1 MALSFLTRKKSTAG
15 KGYVPTDR
23 IRDLASKGFSEPEI
37 IDILRKE
44 DFSPGEV
51 DKGLTQALKIS
62 VSPAQ
67 PQYEAPKP
75 SAPPKPPELRP
86 FTEQAEQ
93 PQLPELPTTLDELQ
107 KVQKPGKLE
116 IPETSLP
123 QEYYSSYSTEEYID
137 YLVSQRVTELYDRL
151 QEVSDKYDDMN
162 KKMDDIK
169 GHLDKLGGNLSNQ
182 HSSLR
187 EIEEFKGIVSDVSAR
202 LGGLEKA
209 FKDTLPSLIDSV
221 RTLADLIQKSRK
233 AQSS

>member
-1 MALSFLTRKKSTAG
+1 
-15 KGYVPTDR
+15 
-23 IRDLASKGFSEPEI
+23 
-37 IDILRKE
+37 
-44 DFSPGEV
+44 
-51 DKGLTQALKIS
+51 
-62 VSPAQ
+62 
-67 PQYEAPKP
+67 
-75 SAPPKPPELRP
+75 
-86 FTEQAEQ
+86 
-93 PQLPELPTTLDELQ
+93 
-107 KVQKPGKLE
+107 
-116 IPETSLP
+116 
-123 QEYYSSYSTEEYID
+123 
-137 YLVSQRVTELYDRL
+137 LYDRL